1 MDPNQIVLGRVGHY
15 FDAGNG
21 SCSTALVV
29 GTFPEATGEGD
40 LVTGVNVQAWHHGG
54 EPFTR
59 TSVPVVV
66 VIAAQ
71 DYHENSFHLTRDC
84 PWGR

>member
-1 MDPNQIVLGRVGHY
+1 MEGLVLGRVGHY

-29 GTFPEATGEGD
+29 NVFEGD
-40 LVTGVNVQAWHHGG
+40 SLVNVTAWNHDGT
-54 EPFTR
+54 PFSR
-59 TSVPVVV
+59 TSVSLEAKPA
-66 VIAAQ
+66 IEDTAS
-71 DYHENSFHLTRDC
+71 SFHLNRDC